1 MRELQTSDIDSGALD
16 MRSIRKPARSLVS
29 WTLLSLAVA
38 ACATNP
44 ATGKRELSLISEQQ
58 EIQMGQEGAQQVA
71 QEVGLINDQALQNYL
86 QSVGAAI
93 AAKTERPNLPWTF
106 RAVDDPSPNAFALPG
121 GFIFV
126 TRGLLDLMNNEA
138 ELASVV
144 GHEIGHVTARHSVQ
158 QMSQQQIAQLAL
170 GIGAVHSPTVAQF
183 GNIAAQGLGLLFLKY
198 SRDDERQAD
207 DLGFRYALADGYDV
221 RYMDDVF
228 RSLQRL
234 SESSNQSPLP
244 NWLQTHPGEA
254 ERIQT
259 IDQHLAQLQPS
270 QLANAKV
277 NASQYLQRVNGLVYG
292 ANPRNGFFEG
302 STFYHPDLRFQITLP
317 SGWQGQ
323 NLSQAVVAVS
333 PRQDGII
340 QLTLAQGNSP
350 DAAARK
356 FLSQQ
361 GIQAGQASQQ
371 TVNGVPAIASTF
383 QAQTEQGVIQGLA
396 AFFTYNGATYQVI
409 AYAPAQRYGAY
420 DAAFRQSLG
429 SFAPVTDSR
438 VLNVQPNKVNIVT
451 LQQSMSLAQ
460 FNQRSPSTIPLPELA
475 IVNQIEDT
483 NKPLPAGT
491 PVKQVTGGRS
501 G

>member
-1 MRELQTSDIDSGALD
+1 MYSPNKIN
-16 MRSIRKPARSLVS
+16 RSIVRWIFLIPLV
-29 WTLLSLAVA
+29 T

-44 ATGKRELSLISEQQ
+44 VTGKPELSLVSEQQ
-58 EIQMGQEGAQQVA
+58 EIQMGQQGAQQVA
-71 QEVGLINDQALQNYL
+71 QQVGLVKDQALQNYV
-86 QSVGAAI
+86 QSVGSSI
-93 AAKTERPNLPWTF
+93 ATKSERPNLPWTF

-121 GFIFV
+121 GYVFV

-138 ELASVV
+138 ELASVL
-144 GHEIGHVTARHSVQ
+144 GHEIGHVTARHSVH
-158 QMSQQQIAQLAL
+158 QMSEQQLAQLAL
-170 GIGAVHSPTVAQF
+170 GVGAILSPTVAQL
-183 GNIAAQGLGLLFLKY
+183 GDVASQGLGLLFLKY

-207 DLGFRYALADGYDV
+207 DLGFRYALNQGYDV

-234 SESSNQSPLP
+234 GDASKESPLP
-244 NWLQTHPGEA
+244 SWLATHPGEA

-259 IDQHLAQLQPS
+259 IDSKLAQLQPA
-270 QLANAKV
+270 QLANTKV
-277 NASQYLQRVNGLVYG
+277 NAQQYLQRVNGLVYG
-292 ANPRNGFFEG
+292 ADPRNGFFQG
-302 STFYHPDLRFQITLP
+302 NTFYHPDLRFQISLP

-323 NLSQAVVAVS
+323 NLSQAVIAVS
-333 PRQDGII
+333 PQQDGII

-350 DAAARK
+350 EAAARA

-371 TVNGVPAIASTF
+371 TVNGVPAVASTF

-409 AYAPAQRYGAY
+409 GYAPAQRFGAY
-420 DAAFRQSLG
+420 ESAFRQSLG

-438 VLNVQPNKVNIVT
+438 VLNVQPKKLNVVSLPQQMT
-451 LQQSMSLAQ
+451 LAEFAQ
-460 FNQRSPSTIPLPELA
+460 RNPSTIPLAELA
-475 IVNQIEDT
+475 IVNQVEDP
-483 NKPLPAGT
+483 NKALPAGT
-491 PVKQVTGGRS
+491 PVKQVTGGRT

>member
-1 MRELQTSDIDSGALD
+1 MYSLSKIN
-16 MRSIRKPARSLVS
+16 RSIARWIFLTPV
-29 WTLLSLAVA
+29 VA

-44 ATGKRELSLISEQQ
+44 VTGKPEISLVSEQQ
-58 EIQMGQEGAQQVA
+58 EIQMGQQGAQQVA
-71 QEVGLINDQALQNYL
+71 QEVGLVKDQALQNYL
-86 QSVGAAI
+86 QTIGSGI
-93 AAKTERPNLPWTF
+93 ATKSERPNLPWTF

-121 GFIFV
+121 GYVFV

-138 ELASVV
+138 ELASVL
-144 GHEIGHVTARHSVQ
+144 GHEIGHVTARHSVH
-158 QMSQQQIAQLAL
+158 QMSEQQLAQLAL
-170 GIGAVHSPTVAQF
+170 GVGAILSPTVAQL
-183 GNIAAQGLGLLFLKY
+183 GDVASQGLGLLFLKY

-207 DLGFRYALADGYDV
+207 DLGFRYALNQGYDV

-234 SESSNQSPLP
+234 GEASKESPLP
-244 NWLQTHPGEA
+244 SWLATHPGEA

-259 IDQHLAQLQPS
+259 IDSKLAQLQPA
-270 QLANAKV
+270 QLANTKV
-277 NASQYLQRVNGLVYG
+277 NAQEYLQRVNGLVYG
-292 ANPRNGFFEG
+292 ADPRNGFFQG
-302 STFYHPDLRFQITLP
+302 NTFYHPDLRFQISLP

-323 NLSQAVVAVS
+323 NLSQAVIAVS
-333 PRQDGII
+333 PQQDGII

-350 DAAARK
+350 EAAARA

-371 TVNGVPAIASTF
+371 TVNGVPAVASTF

-409 AYAPAQRYGAY
+409 GYAPAQRFGAY
-420 DAAFRQSLG
+420 ESAFRQSLG

-438 VLNVQPNKVNIVT
+438 VLNVQPKKLNVVSLPQQMT
-451 LQQSMSLAQ
+451 LAEFAQ
-460 FNQRSPSTIPLPELA
+460 RNPSTIPLAELA
-475 IVNQIEDT
+475 IVNQVEDP
-483 NKPLPAGT
+483 NKALPAGT
-491 PVKQVTGGRS
+491 PVKQVTGGRT

>member
-1 MRELQTSDIDSGALD
+1 MYSLSKIN
-16 MRSIRKPARSLVS
+16 RSIAR
-29 WTLLSLAVA
+29 WIFLAPVVA

-44 ATGKRELSLISEQQ
+44 VTGKSELSLVSEQQ
-58 EIQMGQEGAQQVA
+58 EIQMGQQGAQQVA
-71 QEVGLINDQALQNYL
+71 QEVGLVKDQALQNYL
-86 QSVGAAI
+86 QTVGSGI
-93 AAKTERPNLPWTF
+93 ASKSERPNLPWTF

-121 GFIFV
+121 GYVFV

-138 ELASVV
+138 ELASVL
-144 GHEIGHVTARHSVQ
+144 GHEIGHVTARHSVH
-158 QMSQQQIAQLAL
+158 QMSEQQLAQLAL
-170 GIGAVHSPTVAQF
+170 GVGAILSPTVAQL
-183 GNIAAQGLGLLFLKY
+183 GGAASQGLGLLFLKY

-207 DLGFRYALADGYDV
+207 DLGFRYALNQGYDV

-234 SESSNQSPLP
+234 GEASKESPLP
-244 NWLQTHPGEA
+244 SWLATHPGEA

-259 IDQHLAQLQPS
+259 IDSKLAQLQPA
-270 QLANAKV
+270 QLANTKV
-277 NASQYLQRVNGLVYG
+277 NAQQYLQRVNGLVYG
-292 ANPRNGFFEG
+292 ADPRNGFFQG
-302 STFYHPDLRFQITLP
+302 NTFYHPDLRFQISLP

-323 NLSQAVVAVS
+323 NLSQAVIAVS
-333 PRQDGII
+333 PQQDGII

-350 DAAARK
+350 EAAARA

-371 TVNGVPAIASTF
+371 TVNGVPAVASTF

-409 AYAPAQRYGAY
+409 GYAPAQRFGAY
-420 DAAFRQSLG
+420 ESAFRQSLG

-438 VLNVQPNKVNIVT
+438 VLNVQPKKLNVVSLPQQMT
-451 LQQSMSLAQ
+451 LAEFAQ
-460 FNQRSPSTIPLPELA
+460 RNPSTIPLAELA
-475 IVNQIEDT
+475 IVNQVEDP
-483 NKPLPAGT
+483 NKALPAGT
-491 PVKQVTGGRS
+491 PVKQVTGGRT

>member
-1 MRELQTSDIDSGALD
+1 MYSLSKIN
-16 MRSIRKPARSLVS
+16 RSIARWIFLTPV
-29 WTLLSLAVA
+29 VA

-44 ATGKRELSLISEQQ
+44 VTGKPEISLVSEQQ
-58 EIQMGQEGAQQVA
+58 EIQMGQQGAQQVA
-71 QEVGLINDQALQNYL
+71 QQVGLVKDQALQNYL
-86 QSVGAAI
+86 QTIGSGI
-93 AAKTERPNLPWTF
+93 ATKSERPNLPWTF

-121 GFIFV
+121 GYVFV

-138 ELASVV
+138 ELASVL
-144 GHEIGHVTARHSVQ
+144 GHEIGHVTARHSVH
-158 QMSQQQIAQLAL
+158 QMSEQQLAQLAL
-170 GIGAVHSPTVAQF
+170 GVGAILSPTVAQL
-183 GNIAAQGLGLLFLKY
+183 GDVASQGLGLLFLKY

-207 DLGFRYALADGYDV
+207 DLGFRYALNQGYDV

-234 SESSNQSPLP
+234 GEASKESPLP
-244 NWLQTHPGEA
+244 SWLATHPGEA

-259 IDQHLAQLQPS
+259 IDSKLAQLQPA
-270 QLANAKV
+270 QLANTKV
-277 NASQYLQRVNGLVYG
+277 NAQQYLQRVNGLVYG
-292 ANPRNGFFEG
+292 ADPRNGFFQG
-302 STFYHPDLRFQITLP
+302 NTFYHPDLRFQISLP

-323 NLSQAVVAVS
+323 NLSQAVIAVS
-333 PRQDGII
+333 PQQDGVI

-350 DAAARK
+350 EAAARA

-371 TVNGVPAIASTF
+371 TVNGVPAVASTF

-409 AYAPAQRYGAY
+409 GYAPAQRFGAY
-420 DAAFRQSLG
+420 ESAFRQSLG

-438 VLNVQPNKVNIVT
+438 VLNVQPKKLNVVSLPQQMT
-451 LQQSMSLAQ
+451 LAEFAQ
-460 FNQRSPSTIPLPELA
+460 RNPSTIPLAELA
-475 IVNQIEDT
+475 IVNQVEDP
-483 NKPLPAGT
+483 NKALPAGT
-491 PVKQVTGGRS
+491 PVKQVTGGRT

>member
-1 MRELQTSDIDSGALD
+1 MRTLSTIVGS
-16 MRSIRKPARSLVS
+16 PAR
-29 WTLLSLAVA
+29 WTFTALALA

-44 ATGKRELSLISEQQ
+44 VTGKRELSLVSEQQ

-71 QEVGLINDQALQNYL
+71 QEIGLINDQALQNYL
-86 QSVGAAI
+86 QNVGAAL
-93 AAKTERPNLPWTF
+93 AAKSERPNLPWTF

-121 GFIFV
+121 GYIFV

-158 QMSQQQIAQLAL
+158 QMSQQQLAGLAL
-170 GIGAVHSPTVAQF
+170 GIGSILSPTVAQL
-183 GNIAAQGLGLLFLKY
+183 GGAAQQGLGLLFLKY
-198 SRDDERQAD
+198 GRDDERQAD
-207 DLGFRYALADGYDV
+207 DLGFRYALTQGYDV

-234 SESSNQSPLP
+234 GAANNQSPLP
-244 NWLQTHPGEA
+244 SWLSTHPGEA

-259 IDQHLAQLQPS
+259 IDAKLAQLQPA

-277 NASQYLQRVNGLVYG
+277 NASEYLQRVNGLVYG
-292 ANPRNGFFEG
+292 ANPRNGFFQG
-302 STFYHPDLRFQITLP
+302 NTFYHPDLRFQISMP

-323 NLSQAVVAVS
+323 NLTQAVVAVS
-333 PRQDGII
+333 PQQDGII
-340 QLTLAQGNSP
+340 QLTLAKGNSP
-350 DAAARK
+350 EAAARA

-371 TVNGVPAIASTF
+371 TVNGVPAVASTF

-396 AFFTYNGATYQVI
+396 AFFTYNGATYQVLG
-409 AYAPAQRYGAY
+409 YAPAQRYAAY
-420 DAAFRQSLG
+420 DAVFRQSLG
-429 SFAPVTDSR
+429 SFRPVTDPN
-438 VLNVQPNKVNIVT
+438 VLNVQPNKVNVVT
-451 LQQSMSLAQ
+451 LQQSMTLAE
-460 FNQRSPSTIPLPELA
+460 FNQRNPSTIPLAELA
-475 IVNQIEDT
+475 IMNQVENPNTPI
-483 NKPLPAGT
+483 PAGT
-491 PVKQVTGGRS
+491 AVKQVTGGKMT

>member
-1 MRELQTSDIDSGALD
+1 MRTLSKT
-16 MRSIRKPARSLVS
+16 ARSS
-29 WTLLSLAVA
+29 ARWIALSLGLA

-44 ATGKRELSLISEQQ
+44 VTGKRELSLVSEQQ
-58 EIQMGQEGAQQVA
+58 EIQMGQQGAQQVA
-71 QEVGLINDQALQNYL
+71 QEIGLINDQALQNYL
-86 QSVGAAI
+86 QSVGAAL
-93 AAKTERPNLPWTF
+93 AAKSERPNLPWTF

-158 QMSQQQIAQLAL
+158 QMSQQQLAQLAL
-170 GIGAVHSPTVAQF
+170 GVGAILSPTVAQL
-183 GNIAAQGLGLLFLKY
+183 GGVASQGLGLLFLKY
-198 SRDDERQAD
+198 GRDDERQAD
-207 DLGFRYALADGYDV
+207 DLGFRYALNGGWDV

-234 SESSNQSPLP
+234 GEASKQSPLP
-244 NWLQTHPGEA
+244 NWLSTHPGEA

-259 IDQHLAQLQPS
+259 IDAKLAQLQPN
-270 QLANAKV
+270 QLANARV
-277 NASQYLQRVNGLVYG
+277 NAEGYLQRINGLVYG
-292 ANPRNGFFEG
+292 ANPRSGFFQG
-302 STFYHPDLRFQITLP
+302 NTFFHPDLRFQITMP

-323 NLSQAVVAVS
+323 NLTQAVVAVS
-333 PRQDGII
+333 PQQDGII

-350 DAAARK
+350 EAAARA

-371 TVNGVPAIASTF
+371 TVNGVPAVASTF

-396 AFFTYNGATYQVI
+396 AFFTYNGTTYQVI
-409 AYAPAQRYGAY
+409 GYAPAQRYGAY
-420 DAAFRQSLG
+420 DAVFRQSLG
-429 SFAPVTDSR
+429 SFGPVTDPR
-438 VLNVQPNKVNIVT
+438 VLNVQPNKVTVVT
-451 LQQSMSLAQ
+451 LPQAMTLSEFAQ
-460 FNQRSPSTIPLPELA
+460 RYPSTIPVAELA
-475 IVNQIEDT
+475 IVNQIENPNAT
-483 NKPLPAGT
+483 LPAGT
-491 PVKQVTGGRS
+491 RVKQVSGGTRV

>member
-1 MRELQTSDIDSGALD
+1 MRPLSTIVPS
-16 MRSIRKPARSLVS
+16 PARWTSLV
-29 WTLLSLAVA
+29 LALA

-44 ATGKRELSLISEQQ
+44 VTGKRELSLVSEQQ
-58 EIQMGQEGAQQVA
+58 EIQMGQQGAQQVA
-71 QEVGLINDQALQNYL
+71 QEIGLINDQALQNYL
-86 QSVGAAI
+86 QSIGTALAS
-93 AAKTERPNLPWTF
+93 KSERPNLPWTF

-121 GFIFV
+121 GYIFV

-158 QMSQQQIAQLAL
+158 QMSQQQLAGLAL
-170 GIGAVHSPTVAQF
+170 GIGSILSPTVAQL
-183 GNIAAQGLGLLFLKY
+183 GGAAQQGLGLLFLKY

-207 DLGFRYALADGYDV
+207 DLGFRYALTEGYDV

-234 SESSNQSPLP
+234 GEASKQSPLP
-244 NWLQTHPGEA
+244 SWLATHPGEA

-259 IDQHLAQLQPS
+259 IDAKLAQLQPS

-277 NASQYLQRVNGLVYG
+277 NASGYLQRVNGLVYG
-292 ANPRNGFFEG
+292 ANPRQGFFQG
-302 STFYHPDLRFQITLP
+302 NTFYHPDLRFQISLP

-323 NLSQAVVAVS
+323 NLTQAVVAVS
-333 PRQDGII
+333 PQQDGII

-350 DAAARK
+350 EAAARA

-371 TVNGVPAIASTF
+371 TVNGVPAVASTF

-409 AYAPAQRYGAY
+409 GYAPAQRYGAY
-420 DAAFRQSLG
+420 DPVFRQSLG
-429 SFAPVTDSR
+429 SFKPVTDPN
-438 VLNVQPNKVNIVT
+438 VLNVQPNKVSVVT
-451 LQQSMSLAQ
+451 LQQSMTLAE
-460 FNQRSPSTIPLPELA
+460 FNQRNPSTIPLAELA
-475 IVNQIEDT
+475 IVNQVENPNTPI
-483 NKPLPAGT
+483 PAGT
-491 PVKQVTGGRS
+491 AVKQVTGGRTT